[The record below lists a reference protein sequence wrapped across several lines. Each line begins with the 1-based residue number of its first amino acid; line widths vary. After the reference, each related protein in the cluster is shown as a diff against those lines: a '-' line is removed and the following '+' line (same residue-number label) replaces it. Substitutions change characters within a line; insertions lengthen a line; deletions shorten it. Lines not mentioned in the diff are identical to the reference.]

1 MPPKTAAPLFGAGA
15 GGHGQCGA
23 QFAVCRRVSSGV
35 LGVAIATGLSTALSA
50 GLALRR
56 LTKDTLFRLRFRPLI
71 FAPGAIG
78 EILKTGVPSAI
89 QGAVFCFANLFVQ
102 ASVNTFG
109 ATAIAGSTIALNL
122 EYFTYYCN
130 HRLRP
135 NRHHLHQPKPCGLAT
150 RALQKN
156 PTALPVVFHPLQPFD
171 DRPHR
176 PVSQCVLPAVYR
188 RSACCSKRL
197 RPHSVYPVF
206 LSPSVTYTKF
216 PPWLCTAPAILCC
229 PRPPWSSAPAHFA
242 SSGSAPSLPRT
253 LPFPRCIMR
262 SRSPGCLPSAL
273 SRSAFALSAPLP
285 PRKRRARKRAF
296 APCLSVRS
304 SPLFRQN
311 ARRLFRGFP
320 RLAL

>member
-1 MPPKTAAPLFGAGA
+1 MLLNLLFVVVFHLG
-15 GGHGQCGA
+15 
-23 QFAVCRRVSSGV
+23 VS
-35 LGVAIATGLSTALSA
+35 GVAIVTGLSTALSA
-50 GLALRR
+50 GLVLRR
-56 LTKDTLFRLRFRPLI
+56 LTKNALFRLRFRPLI

-78 EILKTGVPSAI
+78 EILKTGVPSAE

-150 RALQKN
+150 RAPQKN

-171 DRPHR
+171 DWPHR

-206 LSPSVTYTKF
+206 FESVCNLYEIPAAALRSAGHPLLPASAIAIGPCTFRILWICTVFAAHPALSTLYHAFPLSWLFTICLVALSVCLVRPFAASKT
-216 PPWLCTAPAILCC
+216 
-229 PRPPWSSAPAHFA
+229 PRP
-242 SSGSAPSLPRT
+242 
-253 LPFPRCIMR
+253 
-262 SRSPGCLPSAL
+262 
-273 SRSAFALSAPLP
+273 
-285 PRKRRARKRAF
+285 
-296 APCLSVRS
+296 
-304 SPLFRQN
+304 
-311 ARRLFRGFP
+311 
-320 RLAL
+320 